1 MKKKIE
7 LDYNSKEDLITM
19 IVRLW
24 DSIPTYVAKQRLMEF
39 LVSNYRGINL
49 GSIQTLLDMPY
60 DELES
65 MYVSMKFVLNEGK

>member
-1 MKKKIE
+1 MKKKVE

-24 DSIPTYVAKQRLMEF
+24 DSVPTYVAKQRLMEF

>member
-7 LDYNSKEDLITM
+7 LDYNSKEELIKM

>member
-19 IVRLW
+19 ILRLW
-24 DSIPTYVAKQRLMEF
+24 DSVPTYVAKQRLMEF

>member
-7 LDYNSKEDLITM
+7 LDYNSKQDLITM

-24 DSIPTYVAKQRLMEF
+24 DSVPTYVAKQRLMEF
-39 LVSNYRGINL
+39 LISNYRGINL

>member
-7 LDYNSKEDLITM
+7 LDYNSKQDLVTM

-24 DSIPTYVAKQRLMEF
+24 DSVPTYVAKQRLMEF

-49 GSIQTLLDMPY
+49 GSLQTLLDMPY

>member
-24 DSIPTYVAKQRLMEF
+24 DSVPTYVAKQRLMEF

>member
-7 LDYNSKEDLITM
+7 LDYNSKQDLITM

>member
-24 DSIPTYVAKQRLMEF
+24 DSVPTYVAKQRLMEF

-65 MYVSMKFVLNEGK
+65 MYVSMKFVLKEGK

>member
-1 MKKKIE
+1 MKKKEEI
-7 LDYNSKEDLITM
+7 DYNSKQDLIQM

-24 DSIPTYVAKQRLMEF
+24 DSVPTNIARQNLMEF
-39 LVSNYRGINL
+39 LISNYRGINL

>member
-7 LDYNSKEDLITM
+7 LDYNSKQDLIGM

-24 DSIPTYVAKQRLMEF
+24 DSVPTYVAKQRLMEF
-39 LVSNYRGINL
+39 LISNYRGVNL
-49 GSIQTLLDMPY
+49 SSMQALLDMPY

>member
-7 LDYNSKEDLITM
+7 LDYNSKQDLITM

-24 DSIPTYVAKQRLMEF
+24 DSVPTYVAKQRLMEF

-49 GSIQTLLDMPY
+49 SSIQTLLDMPY

>member
-7 LDYNSKEDLITM
+7 LDYNSKEDLIKM

-24 DSIPTYVAKQRLMEF
+24 DSVPTYVAKQRLMEF

-49 GSIQTLLDMPY
+49 GSLQTLLDMPY

>member
-7 LDYNSKEDLITM
+7 LDYNSKQDLITM

-24 DSIPTYVAKQRLMEF
+24 DSVPTYVAKQRLMEF

>member
-7 LDYNSKEDLITM
+7 LDYNSKQDLITM

-24 DSIPTYVAKQRLMEF
+24 DSAPTYVAKQRMMEF
-39 LVSNYRGINL
+39 LISNYRGINL
-49 GSIQTLLDMPY
+49 GSLQTLLDMPY

-65 MYVSMKFVLNEGK
+65 MYNAMKFVLNERK